1 MSLIDHH
8 QLSKTESEMNQSLL
22 HFKLIWKD
30 FNLWDIYVDGPI
42 PRSMLDLE
50 KQGSSKQVA

>member
-50 KQGSSKQVA
+50 K